1 MFDSLSEKLG
11 GILDRLTRRGALSE
25 ADVEAALREVRR
37 ALLEADVALDVAR
50 AFTDNIKK
58 QAVGVEVM
66 KSVTPG
72 QLVVKIVHDQLVATL
87 GADSQGIDLA
97 AAPPVAIMMVGL
109 QGSGKTTTTAKLA
122 RRLTDRQKRKVLMAS
137 LDVRRPAAMEQ
148 LAVLGREA
156 QIDTLPVVAGQQP
169 PQIAKRALEAARLGG
184 YDVVLLDTAGRTTLD
199 DEMMNEAAEVKRAAN
214 PHEVLLVA
222 DALTG
227 QDAVNLARAFDQ
239 RVGLTGI
246 VLTRVDGDGRGGAA
260 LSMRAVTNKPIK
272 LIGTGEKLDALEE
285 FDPARIAGR
294 ILGMGDIVALVEKA
308 AANIDAEKA
317 MRAAEKM
324 RKGKFDLADLREQ
337 LQQMQAMGGM
347 GGLLGMMPGVAKMKA
362 QIANAGLDDKLV
374 KRQMAIIDSMTPQE
388 RRNPDILKASRKKR
402 IAAGSGT
409 TPEYINK
416 LLKMHRGMADM
427 MKAMGGAKRGPLAG
441 LGQIMGFGSGGVPTP
456 EQMAE
461 IAKKMPGGA
470 LPPGMPGSSLPPTM
484 PKLPPNIPGKF
495 PDCPASAAES
505 FLDCRVCPVS
515 EKRSE
520 NVSLIRHSGAPRSG
534 EPGIHTPQRC
544 GLWIP
549 ALARSARSAGM
560 TVLRKGKPE
569 MSLVIRMARAGTKK
583 RPVYHI
589 VVADSRITARRP
601 LHRAARSFQSAAA
614 EGQDRAAQAR
624 SRKGAGLDEEGRAAV
639 RPRHAL
645 PRCRRHRQARE
656 AQQPGKGDP
665 AQGTQGRGGRSAQ
678 GQGSRR
684 RGRQDRRDRQGCRRQ
699 GRSGG
704 ELTLR

>member
-1 MFDSLSEKLG
+1 MFDTLSEKLG

-25 ADVEAALREVRR
+25 ADVDAALREVRR

-58 QAVGVEVM
+58 QAIGVEVM

-72 QLVVKIVHDQLVATL
+72 QMVVKIVHDQLVAIL
-87 GADSQGIDLA
+87 GADSQGIDLN
-97 AAPPVAIMMVGL
+97 AAPPVAVMMVGL
-109 QGSGKTTTTAKLA
+109 QGSGKTTTTAKVA
-122 RRLTDRQKRKVLMAS
+122 RRLADRQKKKVLMAS

-156 QIDTLPVVAGQQP
+156 GIDTLPVVAGQMP

-199 DEMMNEAAEVKRAAN
+199 DEMMSEAAEVKRAAD

-272 LIGTGEKLDALEE
+272 LIATGEKLDALEE
-285 FDPARIAGR
+285 FDAGRIAGR

-324 RKGKFDLADLREQ
+324 RKGQFDLADMREQ
-337 LQQMQAMGGM
+337 LNQMAAMGGM
-347 GGLLGMMPGVAKMKA
+347 SGLLGMMPGVAKMKN
-362 QIANAGLDDKLV
+362 QIANAGLDDKLL
-374 KRQMAIIDSMTPQE
+374 KRQMAIIDSMTPRE

-409 TPEYINK
+409 TPEAINK

-427 MKAMGGAKRGPLAG
+427 MKAMGSGKRGPMAG
-441 LGQIMGFGSGGVPTP
+441 LAAAMGFGSAMPSP

-461 IAKKMPGGA
+461 MAKK
-470 LPPGMPGSSLPPTM
+470 LPPGAGGLSPTM

-495 PDCPASAAES
+495 PDLPG
-505 FLDCRVCPVS
+505 LG
-515 EKRSE
+515 
-520 NVSLIRHSGAPRSG
+520 SGKF
-534 EPGIHTPQRC
+534 PGLP
-544 GLWIP
+544 GLP
-549 ALARSARSAGM
+549 GL
-560 TVLRKGKPE
+560 GK
-569 MSLVIRMARAGTKK
+569 KK
-583 RPVYHI
+583 
-589 VVADSRITARRP
+589 
-601 LHRAARSFQSAAA
+601 
-614 EGQDRAAQAR
+614 
-624 SRKGAGLDEEGRAAV
+624 
-639 RPRHAL
+639 
-645 PRCRRHRQARE
+645 
-656 AQQPGKGDP
+656 
-665 AQGTQGRGGRSAQ
+665 
-678 GQGSRR
+678 
-684 RGRQDRRDRQGCRRQ
+684 
-699 GRSGG
+699 
-704 ELTLR
+704 